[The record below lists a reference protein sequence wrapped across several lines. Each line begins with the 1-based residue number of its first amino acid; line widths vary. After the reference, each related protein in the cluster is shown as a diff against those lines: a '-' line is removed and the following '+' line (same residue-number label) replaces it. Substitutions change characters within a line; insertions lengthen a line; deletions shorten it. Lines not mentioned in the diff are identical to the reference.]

1 MFAYSGWN
9 AASYVAE
16 EIRDPAAT
24 CRARW
29 RIGTGAVVLVYLGL
43 NVLYLYAVPIGE
55 IGTRERRRSRWW
67 RPTGCSGPPPRSC
80 SGALAVVVL
89 LGSLSAMT
97 TAGPRVYFAMARD
110 GAFFP
115 AAARIHPTFH
125 TPWVAILAQAVWS
138 SLLVLTNTKDQLAEY
153 TGFAVL
159 LFSAFAVS
167 TLFVLRRRH
176 PDEPRPFRAWGYPV
190 APAIF
195 VVVSL
200 AITVA
205 AIAGR
210 PGPLA
215 VGRGHHRPGRAGL
228 LHLQADHQAGLSSGL
243 PPSPAG
249 PGPASARQAGFGSST
264 RLRVAEALSGFA
276 RREDRRR
283 SPEDQME
290 TPRTGP
296 AAERGVSDFAWT
308 SSAHSVTSAS
318 APSAAANSR
327 NDAGEPRSRWS
338 ATNSTAPAPF
348 STGPMIHR

>member
-1 MFAYSGWN
+1 M
-9 AASYVAE
+9 
-16 EIRDPAAT
+16 
-24 CRARW
+24 
-29 RIGTGAVVLVYLGL
+29 LVYLGL
-43 NVLYLYAVPIGE
+43 NVLYVYAVPIGE
-55 IGTRERRRSRWW
+55 IGTANSEIAMVAADRLL
-67 RPTGCSGPPPRSC
+67 GPAAAQLL
-80 SGALAVVVL
+80 GALVVVVL

-110 GAFFP
+110 RAFFP

-195 VVVSL
+195 VARL
-200 AITVA
+200 AGDHG
-205 AIAGR
+205 GR
-210 PGPLA
+210 DCRKAGPLA
-215 VGRGHHRPGRAGL
+215 VGGGHHRPGRAGL

-249 PGPASARQAGFGSST
+249 QVPGFGETSGIRASGLGT
-264 RLRVAEALSGFA
+264 RTRDSGFGRPDPTYVETIAEARSRNWARSQRLRVAS
-276 RREDRRR
+276 
-283 SPEDQME
+283 SP
-290 TPRTGP
+290 
-296 AAERGVSDFAWT
+296 
-308 SSAHSVTSAS
+308 HSVTSAS
-318 APSAAANSR
+318 VPSAAPNSR

-348 STGPMIHR
+348 STGPMIQR